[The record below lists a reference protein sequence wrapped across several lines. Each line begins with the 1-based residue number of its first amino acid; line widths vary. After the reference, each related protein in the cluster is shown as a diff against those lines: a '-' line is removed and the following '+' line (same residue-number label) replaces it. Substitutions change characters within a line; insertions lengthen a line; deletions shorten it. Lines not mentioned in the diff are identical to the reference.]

1 MLVFDVK
8 DVTDSKLTNMNLYF
22 PVGLP
27 KGHDIIKAGVTLT
40 PKLVSLTPNAGSI
53 SGTMI
58 NAFVPG
64 VGTATT
70 GLSLIRKGGNSV
82 CNSKTLKVTSY
93 GKVECWT
100 NIEDF
105 GKDALEI

>member
-1 MLVFDVK
+1 
-8 DVTDSKLTNMNLYF
+8 
-22 PVGLP
+22 
-27 KGHDIIKAGVTLT
+27 
-40 PKLVSLTPNAGSI
+40 
-53 SGTMI
+53 MI

-82 CNSKTLKVTSY
+82 CSSKTLKVTSY
-93 GKVECWT
+93 GKIECWT